1 MEEEKD
7 MSQIELTLKNV
18 QTYSLV
24 AGIAN
29 AVATILGI
37 LAVIGVGVSTF
48 GCGCVFIVFPII
60 SLVVAIIDFIAYSR
74 MNQPPTPQ
82 IYSFVKASAVFDCVA
97 CFALVPLV
105 MGIMKLQLLG
115 TEEVRQHFY
124 SAPSV

>member
-1 MEEEKD
+1 
-7 MSQIELTLKNV
+7 MSQAELTVKNV

-29 AVATILGI
+29 AVAAILGV
-37 LAVIGVGVSTF
+37 LAVIGVGASTCGV
-48 GCGCVFIVFPII
+48 GCLFIVFPIVN
-60 SLVVAIIDFIAYSR
+60 VVAAIIDFMAYAR

-82 IYSFVKASAVFDCVA
+82 LYSFVKTSAVFDLVA

-115 TEEVRQHFY
+115 TEEVRQYFH
-124 SAPSV
+124 STQSVS